1 MVMCESTLA
10 DIKNRASNKAFA
22 KITILG
28 FDIERLKKDL
38 KHGNTGG
45 ITTEELELV
54 LNGTKKELKVW
65 QYIAET
71 IEKTN
76 KTIYYE

>member
-1 MVMCESTLA
+1 MSSA
-10 DIKNRASNKAFA
+10 IHSQAIDKAFA

-38 KHGNTGG
+38 RHGNTGG
-45 ITTEELELV
+45 ITENELIQV
-54 LNGTKKELKVW
+54 LDGTKKELKIW
-65 QYIAET
+65 QYIAES
-71 IEKTN
+71 IEKTT

>member
-1 MVMCESTLA
+1 MPSQMSSA
-10 DIKNRASNKAFA
+10 IHNQAIDKAFA

-45 ITTEELELV
+45 ITTAELALV
-54 LNGTKKELKVW
+54 LDGTKKELNIW
-65 QYIAET
+65 RFIAES
-71 IEKTN
+71 IEKN
-76 KTIYYE
+76 N

>member
-1 MVMCESTLA
+1 MSRQELQELA
-10 DIKNRASNKAFA
+10 HNKAFA
-22 KITILG
+22 KMTILG

-45 ITTEELELV
+45 ITTEELAQV

-71 IEKTN
+71 IEKN
-76 KTIYYE
+76 N

>member
-1 MVMCESTLA
+1 MLLQMDSA
-10 DIKNRASNKAFA
+10 IHNQAIDKAFA

-54 LNGTKKELKVW
+54 LNGAKKELKVW
-65 QYIAET
+65 QYIAES
-71 IEKTN
+71 IEKTT

>member
-1 MVMCESTLA
+1 MSSAIHL
-10 DIKNRASNKAFA
+10 RAIDKAFA
-22 KITILG
+22 KMTILG

-45 ITTEELELV
+45 ITTEELTQV

-65 QYIAET
+65 NYIAQL
-71 IEKTN
+71 IELDN
-76 KTIYYE
+76 K

>member
-1 MVMCESTLA
+1 M
-10 DIKNRASNKAFA
+10 
-22 KITILG
+22 LG

-71 IEKTN
+71 IEKN
-76 KTIYYE
+76 N

>member
-1 MVMCESTLA
+1 MSSA
-10 DIKNRASNKAFA
+10 IHSRAIDKAFA
-22 KITILG
+22 KMTILG

-45 ITTEELELV
+45 ISPEELAQV
-54 LNGTKKELKVW
+54 LEGTKKELKVW

-71 IEKTN
+71 IEKN
-76 KTIYYE
+76 N

>member
-1 MVMCESTLA
+1 MSSA
-10 DIKNRASNKAFA
+10 IHSQAIDKAFA

-45 ITTEELELV
+45 ITENELIQV
-54 LNGTKKELKVW
+54 LDGTKKELNIW
-65 QYIAET
+65 RFIAES
-71 IEKTN
+71 IEKN
-76 KTIYYE
+76 N

>member
-1 MVMCESTLA
+1 M
-10 DIKNRASNKAFA
+10 
-22 KITILG
+22 TILG

-45 ITTEELELV
+45 ITTEELTQV

-71 IEKTN
+71 IEKN
-76 KTIYYE
+76 N

>member
-1 MVMCESTLA
+1 MTNAIHLQA
-10 DIKNRASNKAFA
+10 IDKAFA
-22 KITILG
+22 KITMLG
-28 FDIERLKKDL
+28 FDIEQLKKDL

-71 IEKTN
+71 IEKN
-76 KTIYYE
+76 N